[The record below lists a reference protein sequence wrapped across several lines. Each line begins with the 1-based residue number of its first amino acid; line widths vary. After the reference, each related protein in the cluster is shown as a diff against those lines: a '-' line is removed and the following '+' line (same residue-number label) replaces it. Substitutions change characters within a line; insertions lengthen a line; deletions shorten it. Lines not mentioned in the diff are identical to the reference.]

1 MGQGAYE
8 GLTMDRFIAR
18 ENIRHFRDLLF
29 SDIEPE
35 QRTKVL
41 KLLVREEDRLPK
53 DAERLADIERDIAD
67 GDQRIEAQ
75 RARVS
80 ALQTDGDGEAARAQT
95 FLDAMI
101 ESQSVTVKYREIV
114 VLEIE
119 RNCL

>member
-1 MGQGAYE
+1 
-8 GLTMDRFIAR
+8 MDRFIAR